1 MSPNI
6 GYNRR
11 MIKLSPQQ
19 IEQLLTLT
27 NHVSESIMAFY
38 TSSFEIQQKAD
49 DSPVTQADLA
59 ASEQLERG
67 LPNIADYPVLSEEN
81 IPNSPEWKTWE
92 TYWLIDPIDGTK
104 HFINK
109 TGEFCICIALIH
121 QNRSVLGLI
130 YAPSTQTAW
139 IAQSGDTAVIKYER
153 STRTTLPSQAASP
166 TTATISAKHLSDKM
180 VTLLEPL
187 GDYQWRTRGSALKYI
202 DIIEGKASI
211 YPKLWDTCEWDSA
224 AGHCLVEVAGGQVL
238 CLEDGETL
246 HYGQRDSLI
255 NPHFIA
261 FNHLSPEQVH
271 AMLQQYQGLK
281 KDNKV

>member
-1 MSPNI
+1 
-6 GYNRR
+6 